1 MDDRYKRVWMSK
13 AHDREAH
20 DGRHLE
26 HAMHHLL
33 RGRDDALSG
42 RVSQVEVDGELVND
56 NERGYRTDGERVD
69 GEEQRT

>member
-1 MDDRYKRVWMSK
+1 
-13 AHDREAH
+13 
-20 DGRHLE
+20 
-26 HAMHHLL
+26 MHHLL